1 MHLDFEAGI
10 IFDSAAVNRFSVFAD
25 VHSPQVR
32 PYTLSIVDLHS
43 HTTASD
49 GSLSPIQLYKRAH
62 SQNVTTLAITDHD
75 THAAC
80 QYLHSVSLPSG
91 PRIIP
96 GIELSTTWSGVEIHI
111 IGLNFS
117 LDNPDLDIIVQKQSQ
132 ARYQRSLHIAKQL
145 ARRLPLGLSAEMI
158 FAAVLLEAKKA
169 QQIASDGFYLPDERI
184 QTGRPHF
191 AKWLK
196 REGLVKN
203 DQEAF
208 KKYLSNNRLG
218 NLRAF
223 WPSMSQGV
231 ARIRGVGGSAV
242 LAHPGKYGMTRTKL
256 KALISDFKL
265 AGGHALEVVGCNVP
279 SSQIQQIASFCQE
292 FSLKGSQGSDFHNPE
307 SPWVE
312 LGRLTG
318 MPKNVIPIWEGW

>member
-1 MHLDFEAGI
+1 MSI
-10 IFDSAAVNRFSVFAD
+10 I
-25 VHSPQVR
+25 
-32 PYTLSIVDLHS
+32 DLHS

-49 GSLSPIQLYKRAH
+49 GSLSPTQLYERAH
-62 SQNVTTLAITDHD
+62 RKNVTTLAITDHD
-75 THAAC
+75 TLAAC
-80 QYLHSVSLPSG
+80 KYLSSVSLPPG

-96 GIELSTTWSGVEIHI
+96 GIELSTTWSGVEIHV

-117 LDNPDLDIIVQKQSQ
+117 LDNPDLDSIVQKQSQ

-145 ARRLPLGLSAEMI
+145 ARRLPLGYSAEVI
-158 FAAVLLEAKKA
+158 FAAVLLQAKTT
-169 QQIASDGFYLPDERI
+169 QQMASDGFHLPDEHI

-196 REGLVKN
+196 SEGLVKN

-208 KKYLSNNRLG
+208 KKYLGNNGLG

-242 LAHPGKYGMTRTKL
+242 LAHPGRYGMTRTKL

-265 AGGHALEVVGCNVP
+265 AGGHALEIVGCNVP
-279 SSQIQQIASFCQE
+279 SSQIQQLASFCQE
-292 FSLKGSQGSDFHNPE
+292 FSLKGSQGSDFHCAE
-307 SPWVE
+307 RPWVE
-312 LGRLTG
+312 LGRFAA
-318 MPKNVIPIWEGW
+318 MPKNVIPIWDGW